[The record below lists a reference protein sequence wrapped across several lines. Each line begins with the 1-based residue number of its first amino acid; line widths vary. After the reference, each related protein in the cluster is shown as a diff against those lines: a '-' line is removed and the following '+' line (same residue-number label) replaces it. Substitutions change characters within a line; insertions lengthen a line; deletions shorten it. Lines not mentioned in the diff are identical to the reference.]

1 MMKIWRQ
8 MRIARWGSHW
18 QGSPLEESGSA
29 AGLGLSGCVLAV
41 LGALTACSSTVHR
54 APVEERAVPSRA
66 VPAPTVP
73 APSRP
78 TIPSVAPKTAS
89 ATNAPAAPVVTDAT
103 DLKPGQVVVKPGDT
117 LGRIGLESGQ
127 SWRDIAR
134 WNRLDNPNLIEVG
147 QVLWVRP
154 PPVGGAVVPSPS
166 DGVAVSLPVG
176 SGALPQTR
184 PASSAEAIAGSTAA
198 PASGSSPS
206 VDAATNSAATTEAR
220 KNTRDEGTAAADRI
234 EWIWPAKGPVIQVFD
249 PAKGIKGVSIGGQA
263 GDAVV
268 AAADGRVVY
277 VGSGLRGYG
286 NLIIL
291 KHNDLFLS
299 AYAHNQTLLVKEDQ
313 VVRKGQK
320 IAEMGATDADR
331 VKLHLE
337 IRRQGQPQDPLKLL
351 PPR

>member
-1 MMKIWRQ
+1 MMKVCWQ
-8 MRIARWGSHW
+8 MRAALSELRSSRPTPVARGTF
-18 QGSPLEESGSA
+18 LRC
-29 AGLGLSGCVLAV
+29 GLKA
-41 LGALTACSSTVHR
+41 GALACLGTLAACSSTIHR
-54 APVEERAVPSRA
+54 APVEERAVPGRSVSVPTA
-66 VPAPTVP
+66 LTPSKAAPPSPAPKPGSAV
-73 APSRP
+73 
-78 TIPSVAPKTAS
+78 VAPA
-89 ATNAPAAPVVTDAT
+89 NVDAA

-154 PPVGGAVVPSPS
+154 PPAGASS
-166 DGVAVSLPVG
+166 EGVAVSLPVG
-176 SGALPQTR
+176 SGTLPQTR
-184 PASSAEAIAGSTAA
+184 PASSAEAGAGATAAA
-198 PASGSSPS
+198 PASALNAPS
-206 VDAATNSAATTEAR
+206 DAATTTTAAPEAGKSA
-220 KNTRDEGTAAADRI
+220 RDERVASADRI
-234 EWIWPAKGPVIQVFD
+234 DWIWPAKGPVIQGFD
-249 PAKGIKGVSIGGQA
+249 PAKGSKGVSIGGQA
-263 GDAVV
+263 GDPIV

-337 IRRQGQPQDPLKLL
+337 IRRQGQPQDPLKWL
-351 PPR
+351 PSR

>member
-1 MMKIWRQ
+1 MATARPESRFGRSFHLAQSGRWR
-8 MRIARWGSHW
+8 HW
-18 QGSPLEESGSA
+18 LNA
-29 AGLGLSGCVLAV
+29 VGLASLAT
-41 LGALTACSSTVHR
+41 LAACSSTIHR
-54 APVEERAVPSRA
+54 APVEERAVPART
-66 VPAPTVP
+66 VPTPTVS
-73 APSRP
+73 APSKP
-78 TIPSVAPKTAS
+78 MAPSASPKPASASVATA
-89 ATNAPAAPVVTDAT
+89 NADAAE
-103 DLKPGQVVVKPGDT
+103 LKPGQVVVKPGDT

-154 PPVGGAVVPSPS
+154 PPVAGAAASAS
-166 DGVAVSLPVG
+166 GEGVAVSLPVG
-176 SGALPQTR
+176 SGTLPQTR
-184 PASSAEAIAGSTAA
+184 PASPPEGSAGGSAAGSGAA
-198 PASGSSPS
+198 PAAPG
-206 VDAATNSAATTEAR
+206 DAATASSTSPDAAKNARDERSAAAE
-220 KNTRDEGTAAADRI
+220 RI
-234 EWIWPAKGPVIQVFD
+234 DWIWPAKGPVIQGFD
-249 PAKGIKGVSIGGQA
+249 PAKGSKGVSIGGQA
-263 GDAVV
+263 GDPIV

-320 IAEMGATDADR
+320 IAEMGSTDADR

-337 IRRQGQPQDPLKLL
+337 IRRQGQPQDPLKWL
-351 PPR
+351 PAR